1 MANSITK
8 FKKYIGLL
16 DEVYKVASV
25 TSILDGNNRLVRM
38 GANTNEIIIPKMSM
52 DGLADYSRENG
63 YVGGDVTLTN
73 ETVKFNYE
81 RGRSFNID
89 AMDDEETAGVA
100 FGQLSGEFIRTKAA
114 PEIDAFRFAQYA
126 GTTGITSATAAA
138 LSTGADVLSALIA
151 AQNSMDENEVPAE
164 SRILFITPTL
174 YNSVMNLDTTKSRAV
189 LDSFASIVK
198 VPQSRFYTAIDL
210 YDGTTDTSSQTNG
223 VDETVGHFVK
233 ASSGKNINFM
243 VIEKSAAIQYQK
255 HVVSKIVSP
264 EENQTSD
271 SWKFFY
277 RSYGIAD
284 VYENKVKGIYLHAA
298 TA

>member
-16 DEVYKVASV
+16 DEVYQNASV
-25 TSILDGNNRLVRM
+25 SSVLDGSNRLVRM
-38 GANTNEIIIPKMSM
+38 GANANEIIIPKISM

-81 RGRSFNID
+81 RGRSFNVD
-89 AMDDEETAGVA
+89 AMDNEETAGVA

-114 PEIDAFRFAQYA
+114 PEIDAFRFASYA
-126 GTTGITSATAAA
+126 GADGITKVQST
-138 LSTGADVLSALIA
+138 LSDGTDVLEALID
-151 AQNSMDENEVPAE
+151 AQNSMDEKEVPAE

-189 LDSFASIVK
+189 LDSFSAIIK
-198 VPQSRFYTAIDL
+198 VPQSRFYTAIEL
-210 YDGTTDTSSQTNG
+210 YDGVTDNSASAGT
-223 VDETVGHFVK
+223 DETAGHFVK
-233 ASSGKNINFM
+233 ASDAKNINFL
-243 VIEKSAAIQYQK
+243 VIEKSAPIQYQK
-255 HVVSKIVSP
+255 HLVSKIVSP

-284 VYENKVKGIYLHAA
+284 IYENKACGIYLNHAA
-298 TA
+298 V

>member
-1 MANSITK
+1 MSNSVEK
-8 FKKYIGLL
+8 FKKYINVL

-25 TSILDGNNRLVRM
+25 TSVLDGNNRLVRL
-38 GANTNEIIIPKMSM
+38 GANANEIIIPKMTM

-63 YVGGDVTLTN
+63 YVGGDITLTN
-73 ETVKFNYE
+73 ETVTFNYE
-81 RGRSFNID
+81 RGRSFTID

-126 GTTGITSATAAA
+126 GVSGIGTATANLTNPEDTLA
-138 LSTGADVLSALIA
+138 ALIA
-151 AQNSMDENEVPAE
+151 AQNAMDEAEVSTE

-174 YNSVMNLDTTKSRAV
+174 YNGVMNIDTTKSKAV
-189 LDSFASIVK
+189 LDSFAQIVK

-210 YDGTTDTSSQTNG
+210 YDG
-223 VDETVGHFVK
+223 
-233 ASSGKNINFM
+233 ASSGETAGHYVKNADGKNINFM
-243 VIEKSAAIQYQK
+243 VVEKSAAIQYQK
-255 HVVSKIVSP
+255 HIVSKVVTP

-271 SWKFFY
+271 AWKFFY

-284 VYENKVKGIYLHAA
+284 VYENKVCGIYLHKAEA
-298 TA
+298 

>member
-1 MANSITK
+1 MANTVEK
-8 FKKYIGLL
+8 FKKYINVL

-25 TSILDGNNRLVRM
+25 TSILDGNNRLVRL
-38 GANTNEIIIPKMSM
+38 GANANEIIIPKMSM

-73 ETVKFNYE
+73 ETVTFNYE
-81 RGRSFNID
+81 RGRSFTID

-114 PEIDAFRFAQYA
+114 PEIDAFRFAKYA
-126 GTTGITSATAAA
+126 SIEGIGTATANLDDAA
-138 LSTGADVLSALIA
+138 ATLEALIA
-151 AQNSMDENEVPAE
+151 AQNAMDEAEVSTE

-174 YNSVMNLDTTKSRAV
+174 YNGVMNIDTTKSKAV
-189 LDSFASIVK
+189 LDSFVSIVK

-210 YDGTTDTSSQTNG
+210 YDGATSG
-223 VDETVGHFVK
+223 ETAGHYVK
-233 ASSGKNINFM
+233 NAENGKNINFM
-243 VIEKSAAIQYQK
+243 VVEKSAAIQYQK
-255 HVVSKIVSP
+255 HLVSKVVTP

-271 SWKFFY
+271 AWKFFY

-284 VYENKVKGIYLHAA
+284 VYENKVSGVYLHKAEA
-298 TA
+298 